1 MFTHLHVHSEYSLL
15 DGACRIGPM
24 VDRALELGQTSLAVT
39 DHGVMYGIA
48 DFYRYAKKKGLKP
61 ILGCEIYT
69 AARTIYDKTYEY
81 DSKMGHLVLLA
92 ENDIGYHNLMKLVS
106 IAHIDGFYYKPRTD
120 FNILQKY
127 SKGIIALS
135 ACLAGDIPQA
145 ILNSGME
152 EARKVTQ
159 RYISIFGREN
169 FVIELQNQNLP
180 EQMELNARLVSLAK
194 EFGLLYVATNDAHY
208 LRKEDA
214 KYQDVLMC
222 IEMGKTVDDP
232 NRMKFQ
238 TEEFYLKSEDEML
251 RQFEKYPEAVENTQ
265 LIAERCNVELE
276 FGKYH
281 LPKFKL
287 EPGTDSFSYLKEL
300 CYKGL
305 KERYSDWENKV
316 NQLDYELGVIHD
328 MGFVDYFLIVWDFI
342 KYAKDNG
349 ISVGPGRGSAAG
361 SLVSYCLGITTIDP
375 IEYNLL
381 FERFLNPE
389 RVSMPDIDIDF
400 CYERRGEV
408 IDYVVKKYGK
418 EQVAQIVTFGTLGAK
433 AAIRDVGRALSV
445 NLKTVNE
452 VAKLVPFDL
461 HMTLDKALKESREL
475 SDLYKSEFE
484 IKNLIDTAK
493 AVEGMPRHTSTH
505 AAGVVITEKP
515 VSDYVP
521 LQKNDEVITTQ
532 FTMTTLEEMGLLKM
546 DFLGLRNL
554 TIIAHAVELVNRNRN
569 EKLDIEKI
577 DYTDK
582 ETYQLIASGNTNGI
596 FQLESSGMKQF
607 LKEFMPSTLEDIIA
621 AISLYRPGPMQ
632 SIPTYIRNKRDPSKI
647 TYLDPVLK
655 PILETTYGCIVYQE
669 QVMQIVQAMAGY
681 SLGRA
686 DLVRRAMSKK
696 KHDVMERERQ
706 IFIYGNQKEGVDGC
720 VNRGISVDVA
730 TKVFDDIADFAS
742 YAFNKSHAAAYAV
755 VAYRTAYLKCH
766 YPVEFMAAML
776 TSILDSFDKIP
787 KYIEEARGM
796 GIGVLPFDINH
807 SHDVFTVEKGNI
819 RFGLVAVKN
828 VGRSAVLSIVKERE
842 ENGLFTSFSDFID
855 RMHDLNKR
863 MVESLI
869 KCGAFDCFGN
879 FRSQLLAVYE
889 KMIDDAARK
898 RRENIEGQISLLDF
912 SDEAVSENELPSMEE
927 LPKRELLAYE
937 KEVTGFYLSGNP
949 LDEFRDKVKSAGKDK
964 IESVL
969 ASFQGGEAGRYHDN
983 DMVILCGV
991 IGNIRLKTTKS
1002 GSRMAFSTLSDYT
1015 GSIEMVIFPKI
1026 FGEYTALLQPD
1037 RVVVVHGRISAREEN
1052 DISISAERILDINTV
1067 SLEKGKKPESISN
1080 FRPKTPDAMQE
1091 SRKMAGSILN
1101 SHNAAPEKTIEKIC
1115 VRLKSEEMDQLNR
1128 LIEKYKGGNCPLY
1141 IYYEEDKRWVKT
1153 KEEKWLKWNSSA
1165 NLEFCKVFGNENV
1178 KIVEK

>member
-15 DGACRIGPM
+15 DGACRIEPL

-48 DFYRYAKKKGLKP
+48 DFYKYAKKKGLKP
-61 ILGCEIYT
+61 ILGCEMYT

-92 ENDIGYHNLMKLVS
+92 ENDVGYHNLIKLVS
-106 IAHIDGFYYKPRTD
+106 IAHTEGFYYKPRTD
-120 FNILQKY
+120 FNLLKKY
-127 SKGIIALS
+127 SEGIIAMS
-135 ACLAGDIPQA
+135 ACLAGDVPQA
-145 ILNSGME
+145 ILNHGME
-152 EARKVTQ
+152 EAEKVVQ
-159 RYISIFGREN
+159 KYLSIFGREN

-180 EQMELNARLVSLAK
+180 EQMELNARLVSIAK
-194 EFGLLYVATNDAHY
+194 KFGLLYVATNDAHY
-208 LRKEDA
+208 LKAEDA

-238 TEEFYLKSEDEML
+238 TEEFYLKSEEEML
-251 RQFEKYPEAVENTQ
+251 AQFEKYPEAIQNTQ
-265 LIAERCNVELE
+265 KIAERCNVELR
-276 FGKYH
+276 FGTYH

-287 EPGTDSFSYLKEL
+287 KPGIDSFDYLKEL
-300 CYKGL
+300 CYEGL
-305 KERYSDWENKV
+305 KKRYENWETHTQ
-316 NQLDYELGVIHD
+316 QLDYELGVIRD
-328 MGFVDYFLIVWDFI
+328 MGFTDYFLIVWDFI

-361 SLVSYCLGITTIDP
+361 SLVSYCLDITTIDP
-375 IEYNLL
+375 IQYSLL

-389 RVSMPDIDIDF
+389 RISMPDIDIDF

-433 AAIRDVGRALSV
+433 AAIRDVGRALNVS
-445 NLKTVNE
+445 LKTVNE

-475 SDLYKSEFE
+475 SDLYQSDFE

-521 LQKNDEVITTQ
+521 LQKNDEVVTTQ

-554 TIIAHAVELVNRNRN
+554 TIIAHAVEQVNRTRA
-569 EKLDIEKI
+569 EKLEIEKI
-577 DYTDK
+577 DYGDK
-582 ETYQLIASGNTNGI
+582 ETYRLIASGNTNGI

-632 SIPTYIRNKRDPSKI
+632 SIPTYIKNKRDPSKI

-706 IFIYGNQKEGVDGC
+706 IFIYGNKEEGVDGC
-720 VNRGISVDVA
+720 VNRGISVEA
-730 TKVFDDIADFAS
+730 AKTVFDDIADFAS

-787 KYIEEARGM
+787 KYIEEAKGM
-796 GIGVLPFDINH
+796 GISVLPYDINH
-807 SHDVFTVEKGNI
+807 SHDVFTVENGSV
-819 RFGLVAVKN
+819 RFGLAAVKN
-828 VGRSAVLSIVKERE
+828 VGRNAVLSIVKERE
-842 ENGLFTSFSDFID
+842 DNGLFSSFADFID

-912 SDEAVSENELPSMEE
+912 SGETIPENELPAMEE
-927 LPKRELLAYE
+927 LTQRELLAYE

-949 LDEFRDKVKSAGKDK
+949 LDEYRDKVKKAGKDK
-964 IESVL
+964 IDAIQS
-969 ASFQGGEAGRYHDN
+969 SFGGETAGRYRDN

-991 IGNIRLKTTKS
+991 LGNIRLKTTKS

-1015 GSIEMVIFPKI
+1015 GTIEMVIFPKI
-1026 FGEYTALLQPD
+1026 YGEYTALLQPD

-1052 DISISAERILDINTV
+1052 DISISAEKILDINNIHLEQGAKIGAAARKTETA
-1067 SLEKGKKPESISN
+1067 SLQSESKRMPESV
-1080 FRPKTPDAMQE
+1080 
-1091 SRKMAGSILN
+1091 
-1101 SHNAAPEKTIEKIC
+1101 IEKIC
-1115 VRLKSEEMDQLNR
+1115 VRLKSEQINQLNR
-1128 LIEKYKGGNCPLY
+1128 LIEKYSGGSCPLY
-1141 IYYEEDKRWVKT
+1141 IYYEDKKRWVKT
-1153 KEEKWLKWNSSA
+1153 KEEKWLRWDEAVKSD
-1165 NLEFCKVFGNENV
+1165 FCAVFGNENV